1 MKRPW
6 KWTTEEVAKVCRRI
20 ASGERY
26 ADVAVDYRCSENAI
40 YKVLLRSRAAPR
52 QSKRKK
58 WTKALVMEV
67 HHKYYVERISLD
79 DLTKEYG
86 VSHAS
91 IKTVFHKN
99 MLPFHNVQRSW
110 RTSEIKAAHER
121 IMAGEDQH
129 KVASEYGVTYM
140 RLYSAFR
147 RYNLKTNIGFRK
159 RRSRDSLGRRIWQL
173 KREGKT
179 YQECADI
186 VAFWDGPKA
195 KHNAAMTL
203 RRYCERN
210 ALPMPTSGSASAS
223 ASPRSVQA
231 DAQSNRH
238 AG

>member
-6 KWTTEEVAKVCRRI
+6 KWTTEEVAKVCQRVV
-20 ASGERY
+20 ACERY
-26 ADVAVDYRCSENAI
+26 ADIAKDYGCSENAI
-40 YKVLLRSRAAPR
+40 YKMLLRSKIKTR

-58 WTKALVMEV
+58 WTKSLVMEV
-67 HHKYYVERISLD
+67 HHKYYVERISFD

-86 VSHAS
+86 VSHSS
-91 IKTVFHKN
+91 IKTVFHKHG
-99 MLPFHNVQRSW
+99 LPFHLVQRAW
-110 RTSEIKAAHER
+110 RITELKAAHER
-121 IMAGEDQH
+121 ISNGEDQH
-129 KVASEYGVTYM
+129 KVAAEYGVTYM

-147 RYNLKTNIGFRK
+147 RYGLKTNIGFRN

-186 VAFWDGPKA
+186 VGAWTGPKA

-210 ALPMPTSGSASAS
+210 ALPMPTVGSASAS
-223 ASPRSVQA
+223 ISPRSAQA
-231 DAQSNRH
+231 CAQSNRH